1 MKLSAKSKSMRTTEY
16 IRLALRALC
25 CITAVLICSCVPKK
39 DDRLSS
45 SDRTYKVAVLMHK
58 SEQARWERTAD
69 FALGNIA
76 RAQRGMDNKIQL
88 QLCFKDQDAP
98 DIDDYMQQI
107 ARDTTII
114 AIIGPTT
121 SIRAEQMALQLT
133 RMPEYHKPLLTPS
146 ATYVQYQRKFAN
158 IPYIWNLAESDI
170 TQLEIIISE
179 IASLHTDGQ
188 VTLELLAQDD
198 GRNDVTSDYVQWFSF
213 IAEEYSLQVSGV
225 HLYSNTD
232 DIRRC
237 VEEICGTDPEKQSRI
252 LLFSPTTEDDAIA
265 FDRELCS
272 YQAQTEAQGKQFF
285 APFRIYCSDGFVSE
299 RIADAVQYDG
309 YEGVDLSATPES
321 GFIQAYQKIFGSEP
335 LNGEAQFFDAINI
348 IAYAA
353 TLYNSPLR
361 NRLTSFN
368 DAIQAV
374 VSGEGGNGGTWF
386 PFDMARHIT
395 LLRQGVT
402 PHIEGVSSV
411 TNSTF
416 RRWRLFEGQYVT
428 TEYISS
434 QGSKR
439 TTSSKNIGEWFA
451 TKIDDLSL
459 SDSTSIPRYPTLDK
473 NWALIIAA
481 SKGWPNYRF
490 QADALAM
497 YQILKYYG
505 FDDDHIVLVCEDD
518 LANHTY
524 NPLPG
529 QLFVTLNG
537 RNVYDQSAID
547 YRLHDLK
554 PVDIGD
560 ILQGRASERL
570 PHVLEPDNDD
580 NVFIF
585 WSSHGSPGSLYFG
598 DSPLMTYSKMKD
610 ILSDT
615 PHRKM
620 LFVVEACYSGG
631 LGQACQGI
639 PGTLFVTAATPYET
653 SHADVW
659 SEEIGVY
666 LSNGFT
672 QGFMNAIYKDPAVSL
687 RDLYYTLAA
696 HTNGSHVKIYN
707 NQKFGSVYNNTM
719 QEFIKP

>member
-1 MKLSAKSKSMRTTEY
+1 M
-16 IRLALRALC
+16 
-25 CITAVLICSCVPKK
+25 
-39 DDRLSS
+39 
-45 SDRTYKVAVLMHK
+45 
-58 SEQARWERTAD
+58 
-69 FALGNIA
+69 
-76 RAQRGMDNKIQL
+76 
-88 QLCFKDQDAP
+88 
-98 DIDDYMQQI
+98 
-107 ARDTTII
+107 
-114 AIIGPTT
+114 
-121 SIRAEQMALQLT
+121 
-133 RMPEYHKPLLTPS
+133 
-146 ATYVQYQRKFAN
+146 
-158 IPYIWNLAESDI
+158 
-170 TQLEIIISE
+170 
-179 IASLHTDGQ
+179 
-188 VTLELLAQDD
+188 
-198 GRNDVTSDYVQWFSF
+198 
-213 IAEEYSLQVSGV
+213 
-225 HLYSNTD
+225 
-232 DIRRC
+232 
-237 VEEICGTDPEKQSRI
+237 
-252 LLFSPTTEDDAIA
+252 
-265 FDRELCS
+265 
-272 YQAQTEAQGKQFF
+272 
-285 APFRIYCSDGFVSE
+285 
-299 RIADAVQYDG
+299 
-309 YEGVDLSATPES
+309 
-321 GFIQAYQKIFGSEP
+321 
-335 LNGEAQFFDAINI
+335 
-348 IAYAA
+348 
-353 TLYNSPLR
+353 
-361 NRLTSFN
+361 
-368 DAIQAV
+368 
-374 VSGEGGNGGTWF
+374 
-386 PFDMARHIT
+386 
-395 LLRQGVT
+395 
-402 PHIEGVSSV
+402 
-411 TNSTF
+411 
-416 RRWRLFEGQYVT
+416 
-428 TEYISS
+428 
-434 QGSKR
+434 
-439 TTSSKNIGEWFA
+439 
-451 TKIDDLSL
+451 DDLSL

-554 PVDIGD
+554 PEDIGD

-639 PGTLFVTAATPYET
+639 PGTLFVTAANPYET

-672 QGFMNAIYKDPAVSL
+672 QGFMKAIYKDPAVSL